1 MLGFKL
7 RPSCWYI
14 KHFLAEP
21 SLWLLQW
28 NFKLWVSGVP
38 GREVVEVSQYE
49 CVCLAL
55 WSDFMR
61 RHWRRLRFREIKLV

>member
-55 WSDFMR
+55 V
-61 RHWRRLRFREIKLV
+61 RLYEEALEEAEIQRN